1 MGPYVARRLLL
12 SIPTL
17 FIVSVLIFG
26 MLRLVPG
33 DVLISLLGEGGRLS
47 EEEQAVARARLGL
60 DRPAI
65 VQYFVWLGGILQ
77 GDLGDSLLTGQSVNS
92 MVVRFFPVS
101 LELVLL
107 ALFVA
112 VLIALPLGILSAIY
126 VDRWVDNSAR
136 LFSVVGISI
145 PDFWLAT
152 IVVVVPAIWW
162 GISPPLER
170 ISFLDDPIGHAG
182 QFLLPA
188 IVLGY
193 GLSAIYVRVLRTT
206 MLEVLG
212 EAYLVTARS
221 KGLAERVVV
230 TRHAL
235 KNAFIPVISLM
246 GTQLGRLLGATVIL
260 EVVFGLP
267 GMGKLVFDAI
277 RLRDYT
283 VVQGA
288 VMVFAVAMIVLNLLV
303 DLSYGWLNPRIRYS

>member
-1 MGPYVARRLLL
+1 MGTYVARRLLL

-17 FIVSVLIFG
+17 FIVSVVIFG

-60 DRPAI
+60 DRPVI
-65 VQYFVWLGGILQ
+65 VQYFVWLGGIVQ

-92 MVVRFFPVS
+92 MIVRFFPVS

-112 VLIALPLGILSAIY
+112 LLIALPLGILSALY
-126 VDRWVDNSAR
+126 VDRWVDNGAR
-136 LFSVVGISI
+136 LFSVAGISI

-170 ISFLDDPIGHAG
+170 VSFIDDPTGHMG

-235 KNAFIPVISLM
+235 KNAFIPVITLM
-246 GTQLGRLLGATVIL
+246 GTQLGRLLGATVII

-277 RLRDYT
+277 SLRDYT

-288 VMVFAVAMIVLNLLV
+288 VIVFAVVMIALNLLV
-303 DLSYGWLNPRIRYS
+303 DLSYAWLDPRIRYS

>member
-170 ISFLDDPIGHAG
+170 ISFLDDPIGHTG